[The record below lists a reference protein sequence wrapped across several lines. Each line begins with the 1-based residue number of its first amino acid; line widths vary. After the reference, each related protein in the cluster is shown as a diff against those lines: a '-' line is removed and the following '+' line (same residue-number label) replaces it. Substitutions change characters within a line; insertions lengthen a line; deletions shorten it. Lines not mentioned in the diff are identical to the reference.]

1 MGREVYRA
9 RDTRLG
15 STVALEVPI
24 LLLRSKATTVATRSV
39 LLLVALVPAGS
50 AQRDPELERQARNLT
65 GAVFA
70 GSSMDN
76 LRELCDRIGPR
87 VTGTKGHQDTAEWAA
102 AQFRAS
108 GIKEVHFEPFT
119 IPSGWQ
125 RGWAQS
131 QINSPI
137 QRRLHLETVSWAP
150 STPPGGVKGEITVIT
165 DLSEVNLRSKAGE
178 IKDRIVLFDT
188 ERVFADGFNK
198 TYTRLIAS
206 YRVFKG
212 LGARAILF
220 NDTVPNNV
228 LGDWLDIDNGQAE
241 LQPLPI
247 AEIGMEDY
255 KLLRRLLEEGPVTIG
270 FEYQNQ
276 ITGPTQVSN
285 VVAEIRGSKKP
296 DEWIL
301 VGAHFDSWDLATG
314 CQDNGTGTVMVL
326 EVAKLFAALPH
337 PPERSVRFILWTG
350 EEPGLLGSRFYVKQH
365 VQELDKFVAVLN
377 TDNGAG
383 HPKGWKVEGRKDL
396 KEAMTPIGSTYLRDL
411 SAGAISMEVTFD
423 TDHGPFMLHG
433 IPALDLWVDD
443 PPYAAV
449 HHKSSDTFDKV
460 DPIFFKA
467 DTAVVAATAYVL
479 AQLPKPIA
487 PHLDHA
493 AVGEILKKAEL
504 DQYLIAHGDWVP

>member
-1 MGREVYRA
+1 MPIRRA
-9 RDTRLG
+9 DPARAVSGNRRRQTKPCA
-15 STVALEVPI
+15 STWWNWSSRTLS
-24 LLLRSKATTVATRSV
+24 RSHCISR
-39 LLLVALVPAGS
+39 
-50 AQRDPELERQARNLT
+50 
-65 GAVFA
+65 
-70 GSSMDN
+70 
-76 LRELCDRIGPR
+76 
-87 VTGTKGHQDTAEWAA
+87 TK
-102 AQFRAS
+102 
-108 GIKEVHFEPFT
+108 
-119 IPSGWQ
+119 
-125 RGWAQS
+125 
-131 QINSPI
+131 
-137 QRRLHLETVSWAP
+137 
-150 STPPGGVKGEITVIT
+150 VIT

-178 IKDRIVLFDT
+178 IKGRIVLFDT

-314 CQDNGTGTVMVL
+314 CQDNGTGAVMVL

-443 PPYAAV
+443 APYAAV